1 MLQVPKAS
9 GSCIPPPKPPAPHQA
24 KGPGRPL
31 NSTALARA
39 RGGGAYRCYLI
50 VTEQA
55 GGDLQGEILQREKF
69 AEGEVCSGEQI
80 YRFGGVPGVAGAGF
94 PWDAGQYMAPS
105 QGR

>member
-1 MLQVPKAS
+1 
-9 GSCIPPPKPPAPHQA
+9 
-24 KGPGRPL
+24 
-31 NSTALARA
+31 
-39 RGGGAYRCYLI
+39 
-50 VTEQA
+50 
-55 GGDLQGEILQREKF
+55 LQREKF